1 MFFDGCAMK
10 VIVTM
15 AHSVNQLGTPMSS
28 NDVSNSAAT
37 KEENSTNVV
46 KVNKARLKWACRR
59 GMLELDVLFIP
70 FVDEAYDNLSAKQQ
84 FTFERLLTG
93 QDPELF
99 AWFMGHETCEDT
111 ELNAMVQLILKRV
124 KV

>member
-1 MFFDGCAMK
+1 
-10 VIVTM
+10 
-15 AHSVNQLGTPMSS
+15 MSS
-28 NDVSNSAAT
+28 NDVSNGTVTNDES
-37 KEENSTNVV
+37 STNVL

-70 FVDEAYDNLSAKQQ
+70 FVDEAYDDLSTEKQ
-84 FTFERLLTG
+84 FTFERLLTC

-111 ELNAMVQLILKRV
+111 ELNDMVQFILKRV